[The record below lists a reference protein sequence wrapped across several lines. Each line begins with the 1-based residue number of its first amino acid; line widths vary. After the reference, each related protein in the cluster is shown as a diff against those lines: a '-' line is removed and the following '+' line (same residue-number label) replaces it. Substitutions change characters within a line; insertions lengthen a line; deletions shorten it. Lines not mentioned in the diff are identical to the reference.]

1 MEPASAGGTS
11 RGAAAHIRLVLLLS
25 FTVGVSG
32 CGGSPPAMSTPSS
45 RTLTSILISPVAPT
59 VALDQRQQLTATGL
73 FSDGSKQD
81 MTQTVAWAS
90 TQPAVASI
98 SKSGLAWGK
107 QIGSAKLT
115 ATSGSVTSSDTL
127 TVSAAALVSIALSPQ
142 SLSVPK
148 GAAQQ
153 LNAIATFSDGTQ
165 QNITNSATWSSAQSG
180 IATVSATGV
189 VTAQAVGSATI
200 TAASASVSGSATLT
214 VSPAVL
220 VAIAVSPQSLSVPKG
235 RTQQLNA
242 IATFSDGT
250 QQDITNSATWSSA
263 SSSIATVSATG
274 VVTAQAVGS
283 ATITVASASVS
294 GSDTLTV
301 SPAILVSIA
310 VAPANSSIVLG
321 ATEQFTSTGTFS
333 DGSTQGLTNSTAW
346 SSANSSL
353 VSISPAGVAVADAV
367 GSTTISANLNGLSG
381 SANVKV
387 QEGSTFTESPF
398 DVLALSGTHLAVL
411 QGLCGF
417 LKANTKGICTCG
429 TVEGGVGV
437 DGPTDSSS
445 DSTVE
450 PQLLLNYFSNANN
463 SATNL
468 DATVRVANVG
478 MTSGPLCA
486 MVYVFDAQQEMT
498 ECCGCPVSQDGLLTL
513 SVNHDLTNHP
523 ATGIRPE
530 AGVIEIVSA
539 ESVSNQSC
547 DASNVAPGGE
557 LSAWA
562 THLQRLTTPPSG
574 KRQ

>member
-11 RGAAAHIRLVLLLS
+11 RGAAAHICLVLLLS

-127 TVSAAALVSIALSPQ
+127 TVSAAALVSIAVSPQ

-165 QNITNSATWSSAQSG
+165 QN
-180 IATVSATGV
+180 
-189 VTAQAVGSATI
+189 
-200 TAASASVSGSATLT
+200 
-214 VSPAVL
+214 
-220 VAIAVSPQSLSVPKG
+220 
-235 RTQQLNA
+235 
-242 IATFSDGT
+242 
-250 QQDITNSATWSSA
+250 ITNSATWSSA

-450 PQLLLNYFSNANN
+450 PRLLLNYFSNANN

-498 ECCGCPVSQDGLLTL
+498 ECCGCSVSQDGLQTL